1 MSPPLPLPHSARS
14 PDGPGPQL
22 DLSIVVPTFEE
33 RDNIAELL
41 RRLRRALTGL
51 NWELTIVDDD
61 SPDGTAHIVRELARS
76 DPKIRCLQRIGRRGL
91 ASACV
96 EGMLASSADAILTM
110 DADLQHD
117 ESRIPLMLAELR
129 RGEADIVVASRY
141 SPGGTVQLDAGR
153 IQWSRWAT
161 RLSRMVCRQPI
172 CDPMSGFFLIRRS
185 VLDLTVHRLSVV
197 GFKILL
203 DIIASAPRP
212 LRIKELPFDFR
223 SRIAGR
229 SKLDSLVAWEFGM
242 LLADK
247 MVGRYI
253 PTRFVAF
260 AIVGIAGVAV
270 HLMALATMLHLL
282 RVPFAASQG
291 SATLVAMLFNFA
303 LNNILTYRDRRL
315 HGWRWWRGL
324 VSFVLA
330 CALGAVANVGVASY
344 LFQTGSG
351 WIVAGL
357 GGVCISA
364 VWNFAVTRSL
374 TWGSARDR
382 I

>member
-1 MSPPLPLPHSARS
+1 VTPGAPAAV
-14 PDGPGPQL
+14 GPGPEL
-22 DLSIVVPTFEE
+22 DLSIVVPTFQE

-41 RRLRRALTGL
+41 QRLRRALQGL

-61 SPDGTAHIVRELARS
+61 SPDGTAQAVRELARS
-76 DPKIRCLQRIGRRGL
+76 DPKIKCLQRIGRRGL
-91 ASACV
+91 SSACV

-129 RGEADIVVASRY
+129 RGEVDIVVASRFA
-141 SPGGTVQLDAGR
+141 PGGTLQMPAGR

-161 RLSRMVCRQPI
+161 RLSRIVYRQPI
-172 CDPMSGFFLIRRS
+172 SDPLSGFFLIRRR
-185 VLDLTVHRLSVV
+185 VLDLTVHRLSAV

-203 DIIASAPRP
+203 DIIASSPRP
-212 LRIKELPFDFR
+212 LVIKELPFDFR
-223 SRIAGR
+223 SRIAGQ
-229 SKLDSLVAWEFGM
+229 SKLDGMVAWEFGM
-242 LLADK
+242 LVADK
-247 MVGRYI
+247 LVGEFI
-253 PTRFVAF
+253 PPRFVAF

-270 HLMALATMLHLL
+270 HIMALGAMLHLL
-282 RVPFAASQG
+282 RVPFAGSQAM
-291 SATLVAMLFNFA
+291 ATLVAMLFNFA

-324 VSFVLA
+324 LSFVLA
-330 CALGAVANVGVASY
+330 CALGAVANVAVASY
-344 LFQTGSG
+344 LFGTGSG
-351 WIVAGL
+351 WILAGL

-364 VWNFAVTRSL
+364 VWNFALTRSL
-374 TWGSARDR
+374 TWGSARER